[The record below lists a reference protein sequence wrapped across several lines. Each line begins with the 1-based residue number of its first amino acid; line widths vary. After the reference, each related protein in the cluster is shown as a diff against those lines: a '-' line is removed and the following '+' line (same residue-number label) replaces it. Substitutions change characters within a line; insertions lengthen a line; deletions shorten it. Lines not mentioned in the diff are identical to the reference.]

1 MSHASQ
7 IKPPKRLLKFFR
19 WFCDPEIQEDL
30 EGDLVEL
37 FEERAEKNQFK
48 AKALFTRDVLLMF
61 RPGIIK
67 NFEGHKNLNNYG
79 MLKNYL
85 KSAWRNLMK
94 YKSFSAINILSLS
107 IGMAACMVIFLF
119 IKDELSF
126 DGFHKKKSSIYRL
139 CEVQSFPGTNTQ
151 KVALSMPGM
160 GPTMAEEFPEIQT
173 FTRIWSWGEQL
184 IEKDNQRIMADKVI
198 GVDSTFFDIFD
209 FELISG
215 DPNTAFDDP
224 NNAIISEEVALKLF
238 NKIDVIDETLIVDG
252 NNCIVKGIMKNIPEN
267 SHLQFDIIL
276 SIRIATQNRPN
287 FDAEFNRG
295 NFLNTYFLV
304 NPKADVSQMKSRYP
318 DYLVN
323 ATGNEDIGDV
333 YKLFLQP
340 LSEVHLASMDIEHDY
355 NNYRKFNGTY
365 IDVFIM
371 VAVFIIIIASLNFM
385 NLTTARASNR
395 AKEVGVRKTI
405 GAVKGQLFNQ
415 FIIESVLLSFLAL
428 ILAIGIVALSV
439 PFLNNLIDRQLSL
452 ISLLNIEILLAT
464 IGITVILGILAGF
477 YPSLYLSAFK
487 PIIVLK
493 GFKSYEKKSVFRSSL
508 IVVQFSL
515 ALGMII
521 CTLVVLQQLNYI
533 KNKDVG
539 FSKEHIVLVDMN
551 EESNEKYEEI
561 KQALLKES
569 NVLGVTASNQR
580 LGNNLHQWGFKLR
593 RDTGVVSITPSNV
606 YVDYDY
612 LDVYDIELADGR
624 TFSKEYAT
632 DNGLAFIVNEAFVK
646 EFGIVDPVGKKLG
659 HGWYPDDSL
668 GTIIGVVK
676 DFNFN
681 SLHFEV
687 NTLAMEIHSDWGY
700 NEMSVKINGDNVT
713 QALKDIEKVYS
724 QFVTRYPLS
733 YEFLDEQFEEL
744 YKSDQQMGSVITI
757 IAFLSIFIGSMGLF
771 GLASISIQR
780 RIKEVGIRKVMGAS
794 NSELLIILSKS
805 FALMIILAFVI
816 ATPLTYLFLS
826 NWLENFAYRIQ
837 INPLIFLV
845 GGILAMLIALLTI
858 SFHVLRAA
866 NANPVQSLKYE

>member
-1 MSHASQ
+1 MNQASQ

-19 WFCDPEIQEDL
+19 WFCDPEILEDL

-37 FEERAEKNQFK
+37 FEERAERNPIR
-48 AKALFTRDVLLMF
+48 ARALFTRDILLMF

-94 YKSFSAINILSLS
+94 YKGFSAINISSLS
-107 IGMAACMVIFLF
+107 IGIAACMVIFLF

-126 DGFHKKKSSIYRL
+126 DQFHDKKDTIYRL
-139 CEVQSFPGTNTQ
+139 CEVQSFTGTNTQ

-160 GPTMAEEFPEIQT
+160 GPTMNQEFPEIQT
-173 FTRIWSWGEQL
+173 FTRIWTWGELL
-184 IEKDNQRIMADKVI
+184 IEKDNQRFMVDKVG
-198 GVDSTFFDIFD
+198 GVDSTFFNIFS
-209 FELISG
+209 FELMSG
-215 DPNTAFDDP
+215 DPNSAFDDP
-224 NNAIISEEVALKLF
+224 NNAVISEEVAMRMF
-238 NKIDVIDETLIVDG
+238 NSIDVLDETIVVDG
-252 NNCIVKGIMKNIPEN
+252 NNCIVKGVMKNAPEN
-267 SHLQFDIIL
+267 SHLQYDVFL
-276 SIRIATQNRPN
+276 SIRIATQDTPD
-287 FDAEFNRG
+287 FDNQFGSNYM
-295 NFLNTYFLV
+295 NTYFVL
-304 NPKADVSQMKSRYP
+304 NPGADLNSMAERYP
-318 DYLVN
+318 DYLVRV
-323 ATGNEDIGDV
+323 TGNEDITDF

-340 LSEVHLASMDIEHDY
+340 LSEVHLASTDIEHDY

-371 VAVFIIIIASLNFM
+371 VGIFIIIIASLNFM

-415 FIIESVLLSFLAL
+415 FIIESVLLSLLAL
-428 ILAIGIVALSV
+428 ALAIGIVSV
-439 PFLNNLIDRQLSL
+439 SLPLLNELIDRKLSILTFLNVEL
-452 ISLLNIEILLAT
+452 ILVVLAVT
-464 IGITVILGILAGF
+464 IGLGILAGL
-477 YPSLYLSAFK
+477 YPSIYLSAFR
-487 PIIVLK
+487 PVIVLK
-493 GFKSYEKKSVFRSSL
+493 GFKSYEKKSIFRSSL
-508 IVVQFSL
+508 IVIQFSL
-515 ALGMII
+515 ALSMII
-521 CTLVVLQQLNYI
+521 CTLVVLQQLNYV

-539 FSKEHIVLVDMN
+539 FTKDHIVLVDMN
-551 EESNEKYEEI
+551 EESNENYGEI

-569 NVLGVTASNQR
+569 NILGVTASNQR
-580 LGNNLHQWGFKLR
+580 LGNNLHQWGFKIR
-593 RDTGVVSITPSNV
+593 RDTGVVSITPSNM

-612 LDVYDIELADGR
+612 LNLHDIELVEGR

-632 DNGLAFIVNEAFVK
+632 DDGLAFIVNEAFVK
-646 EFGIVDPVGKKLG
+646 EFGIEDPLGTKIG

-687 NTLAMEIHSDWGY
+687 NTLAMEIHSEWGY
-700 NEMSVKINGDNVT
+700 NEMSIKINGDNVT
-713 QALKDIEKVYS
+713 ESLKDIEKVYGE
-724 QFVTRYPLS
+724 FVTRYPLS
-733 YEFLDEQFEEL
+733 YEFLDQQFEEL

-794 NSELLIILSKS
+794 NTELLVILSKA
-805 FALMIILAFVI
+805 FALMIVLAFVI
-816 ATPLTYLFLS
+816 ATPITYLFLS
-826 NWLENFAYRIQ
+826 NWLENFAYRID
-837 INPLIFLV
+837 INPLIFIF
-845 GGILAMLIALLTI
+845 GGILALLIALSTI
-858 SFHVLRAA
+858 SFHVLKAA
-866 NANPVQSLKYE
+866 RANPVQSLKYE